1 MDRFI
6 NGVPCVIDGLS
17 NRETSNLKKLETRT
31 LVPKITMSVPGSSA
45 SLSVVTCG

>member
-6 NGVPCVIDGLS
+6 NGVPHVIDGLS
-17 NRETSNLKKLETRT
+17 NRETSHLKKLETRT
-31 LVPKITMSVPGSSA
+31 LIPKITSVPSTSA